1 MSSPNTNT
9 IFLFVV
15 FGLSWPRLE
24 GKRKSH
30 TCFKRR
36 PIFISAGGGGGG
48 GYRRVMCFALI
59 RIKPICA
66 MFAVVREALDFCVSV
81 KYNFYGVGID
91 INTLDA
97 RYSALFLDV

>member
-15 FGLSWPRLE
+15 FGLPWPRLE

-36 PIFISAGGGGGG
+36 PIFYFCGG
-48 GYRRVMCFALI
+48 GYRRDMFFALI

-81 KYNFYGVGID
+81 KYNFYSVGID
-91 INTLDA
+91 INALDA